1 LTTLWEKV
9 EESGIASHSNLRFPG
24 ITVSF
29 FKGEYEHSID
39 SKGRVSLP
47 AKLRKDVNPIADDKF
62 TILKGLENCLYLYP
76 EDKWL
81 EVEERL
87 NKIPSFNK
95 KGSMVRRQF
104 LRFAE
109 DTALDNQNRIALSAR
124 LKELVGI
131 TDRVTFIGN
140 VDHIELWAP
149 DVLNNADSDLS
160 DEDYQ
165 ETFERIMGDLE
176 G

>member
-1 LTTLWEKV
+1 MG
-9 EESGIASHSNLRFPG
+9 ESGGKWYHLPQQSKIPG
-24 ITVSF
+24 NTVSF

-47 AKLRKDVNPIADDKF
+47 AKLRKDVNPIAEDKF

-76 EDKWL
+76 DDKWL
-81 EVEERL
+81 EVEKRL
-87 NKIPSFNK
+87 NQISSFNK
-95 KGSMVRRQF
+95 KGRMVRRQF

-109 DTALDNQNRIALSAR
+109 DTSLDNQNRIALSAR

-149 DVLNNADSDLS
+149 DVLDNVDSELS
-160 DEDYQ
+160 DDDYQ
-165 ETFERIMGDLE
+165 ETFEQIMGDLDI
-176 G
+176 